1 MITITLPDGSSREY
15 PASVT
20 GFQVASDISEGLAR
34 NALAVTVDGEL
45 FDIKRPIGKDASIR
59 IITFDDPEGK
69 EIFWHSS
76 AHILAQAVT
85 ELFPDALL
93 TIGPAIDQGF
103 YYDIDHAPFSE
114 KDTERIEERMREI
127 VKRDLETSRREVSKD
142 EALELFSNNEYKREL
157 IEEYGDEQ
165 LTVYAQGGFVDL
177 CRGPHIPRT
186 GLVKAVAITKTSG
199 AYWRADEKNKQ
210 LQRIYGIA
218 FPKKKLLDEFLE
230 FQKEARERDHR
241 KLGQE
246 LDLFS
251 FSDLVGSGLPLFS
264 PKGTIVRDELHRA
277 LLEYSKEFGM
287 LPVTIPHIAKIDLYK
302 TSGHAE
308 KFEDEL
314 FRVVSHHG
322 VEFVMKP
329 VNCPHHTQ
337 IYASQP
343 RSYRDL
349 PLRYMESTM
358 QYRDEKPG
366 EIGGLTRVRAIT
378 CDDGHIFCR
387 PDQIKDEARA
397 IATIIRKFYSALG
410 MYGSHWVSLSVRD
423 PQSPESYIGDDEDW
437 LKAESMLQELSD
449 ELGLDAK
456 RMEGEAA
463 IYGPKLDFMFK
474 DSLGRE
480 RQLSTIQIDF
490 AMPKRFSLT
499 YVDESN
505 SERTPVMIHRAILG
519 SYERFMAILIE
530 HFAGKFPLWLAPE
543 QLVLIPVA
551 DRHEDSARSIA
562 KTMRDAGLRVRV
574 DERSE
579 SVSYRVRDAQLKK
592 VPYSIVVGDREAE
605 GGAFTPRN
613 RDNVVLEPIEQEA
626 FVGRM
631 VQKVRERDLEL
642 DLS

>member
-1 MITITLPDGSSREY
+1 MITITLPDGSSRDY
-15 PASVT
+15 PDDATGLDIAS
-20 GFQVASDISEGLAR
+20 SISEGLAR
-34 NALAVTVDGEL
+34 NALAISVDGEP
-45 FDIKRPIGKDASIR
+45 FDLNRSIGKDAQVR
-59 IITFDDPEGK
+59 ILTFDDPEGK

-76 AHILAQAVT
+76 AHVLAQAVV
-85 ELFPDALL
+85 ELYPDALL

-114 KDTERIEERMREI
+114 EDTARIDERMREI
-127 VKRDLETSRREVSKD
+127 IKRNYETVRESVSKD
-142 EALELFSNNEYKREL
+142 KARTLFKNNPYKLELIDEYAD
-157 IEEYGDEQ
+157 EE
-165 LTVYAQGGFVDL
+165 LTVYRQGDFVDL
-177 CRGPHIPRT
+177 CRGPHIPRS
-186 GLVKAVAITKTSG
+186 GLIKAIAITKTSG
-199 AYWRADEKNKQ
+199 AYWRADEHNKQ
-210 LQRIYGIA
+210 LQRIYGIS
-218 FPKKKLLDEFLE
+218 FPKKKQLDEYFD
-230 FQKEARERDHR
+230 FQKAARERDHR

-251 FSDLVGSGLPLFS
+251 FSDLVGPGLPLFS
-264 PKGTIVRDELHRA
+264 PKGTIIRDELHRA
-277 LLEYSKEFGM
+277 LLDYSKEFGM

-302 TSGHAE
+302 LSGHAE

-366 EIGGLTRVRAIT
+366 EIAGLSRVRAIT
-378 CDDGHIFCR
+378 CDDGHVFCR
-387 PDQIKDEARA
+387 PDQIKDEARS

-423 PQSPESYIGDDEDW
+423 PASPQSYIGDEDDW
-437 LKAESMLQELSD
+437 ERAEAVLQELSD
-449 ELGLDAK
+449 ELGLGAK

-463 IYGPKLDFMFK
+463 LYGPKLDFMFR

-480 RQLSTIQIDF
+480 RQLSTIQLDF
-490 AMPKRFSLT
+490 AMPKRFGLT
-499 YVDESN
+499 YIDEN
-505 SERTPVMIHRAILG
+505 NTERTPVMIHRAILG

-543 QLVLIPVA
+543 QIVLIPIA
-551 DRHEDSARSIA
+551 DRHGEAARSIGA
-562 KTMRDAGLRVRV
+562 TMKDAGLRVRV
-574 DERSE
+574 DDRSE
-579 SVSYRVRDAQLKK
+579 SVSYRVRDAQLKR
-592 VPYSIVVGDREAE
+592 VPYSIVIGDREANGE
-605 GGAFTPRN
+605 AITPRN
-613 RDNVVLEPIEQEA
+613 RDNVVLDPIGQSVFIEQIA
-626 FVGRM
+626 R
-631 VQKVRERDLEL
+631 KIADRDI
-642 DLS
+642 DLM

>member
-15 PASVT
+15 PDGAT
-20 GFQVASDISEGLAR
+20 GFDVASSISEGLAR
-34 NALAVTVDGEL
+34 NALAVMVDDEPYDL
-45 FDIKRPIGKDASIR
+45 NRPIGRSASVR
-59 IITFDDPEGK
+59 ILTFDDPEGK
-69 EIFWHSS
+69 EVFWHSS
-76 AHILAQAVT
+76 AHVLAQAVV
-85 ELFPDALL
+85 ELYPDAKL
-93 TIGPAIDQGF
+93 TIGPAIEQGF

-114 KDTERIEERMREI
+114 EDAARIEERMREI
-127 VKRDLETSRREVSKD
+127 VKRDLQTIREPVSK
-142 EALELFSNNEYKREL
+142 EQAQELFAGNVYKLEL
-157 IEEYGDEQ
+157 IEEYGDDE
-165 LTVYAQGGFVDL
+165 LSVYRQGEFVDL

-186 GLVKAVAITKTSG
+186 GLIKALAITKTSG
-199 AYWRADEKNKQ
+199 AYWRGDEKNTQ
-210 LQRIYGIA
+210 LQRIYGVS
-218 FPKKKLLDEFLE
+218 FPKKKQLDEYLE
-230 FQKEARERDHR
+230 FQRAARERDHR

-264 PKGTIVRDELHRA
+264 PKGTIIRDELHRA
-277 LLEYSKEFGM
+277 LLDFSKEFGM

-366 EIGGLTRVRAIT
+366 EIGGLSRVRAIT
-378 CDDGHIFCR
+378 CDDGHVFCR

-397 IATIIRKFYSALG
+397 IATIIRKFYSVLG

-423 PQSPESYIGDDEDW
+423 PQSPENYIGDEQDW
-437 LKAESMLQELSD
+437 ERAETMLQELSD

-463 IYGPKLDFMFK
+463 LYGPKLDFMFR

-480 RQLSTIQIDF
+480 RQLSTIQLDF
-490 AMPKRFSLT
+490 AMPKRFGLT

-505 SERTPVMIHRAILG
+505 AERTPVMIHRAILG

-543 QLVLIPVA
+543 QIVLIPVA
-551 DRHEDSARSIA
+551 DRHDESARTIA
-562 KTMRDAGLRVRV
+562 SAMRDAGLRVRL
-574 DERSE
+574 DDRSE

-592 VPYSIVVGDREAE
+592 IPYSIVIGDREAQ

-613 RDNVVLEPIEQEA
+613 RENVVLEPIEQDA
-626 FVGRM
+626 FLERVASN
-631 VQKVRERDLEL
+631 VSARELGL
-642 DLS
+642 DL

>member
-1 MITITLPDGSSREY
+1 MITITLPDGSSRDY
-15 PASVT
+15 PDDATGLDIAS
-20 GFQVASDISEGLAR
+20 SISEGLAR
-34 NALAVTVDGEL
+34 NALAISVDGEP
-45 FDIKRPIGKDASIR
+45 FDLNRSIGKDAKVR
-59 IITFDDPEGK
+59 ILTFDDPEGR

-76 AHILAQAVT
+76 AHVLAQAVV
-85 ELFPDALL
+85 ELYPDALL

-114 KDTERIEERMREI
+114 EDTARIDERMREI
-127 VKRDLETSRREVSKD
+127 IKRNYETVRESVSKD
-142 EALELFSNNEYKREL
+142 KARTLFKNNPYKLELIDEYAD
-157 IEEYGDEQ
+157 EE
-165 LTVYAQGGFVDL
+165 LTVYRQGDFVDL
-177 CRGPHIPRT
+177 CRGPHIPRS
-186 GLVKAVAITKTSG
+186 GLIKAIAITKTSG
-199 AYWRADEKNKQ
+199 AYWRADEHNKQ
-210 LQRIYGIA
+210 LQRIYGIS
-218 FPKKKLLDEFLE
+218 FPKKKQLDEYFE
-230 FQKEARERDHR
+230 FQKAARERDHR

-251 FSDLVGSGLPLFS
+251 FSDLVGPGLPLFS
-264 PKGTIVRDELHRA
+264 PKGTIIRDELHRA
-277 LLEYSKEFGM
+277 LLDYSKEFGM

-302 TSGHAE
+302 LSGHAE

-366 EIGGLTRVRAIT
+366 EIAGLSRVRAIT
-378 CDDGHIFCR
+378 CDDGHVFCR
-387 PDQIKDEARA
+387 PDQIKDEARS

-423 PQSPESYIGDDEDW
+423 PASPQSYIGDEDDW
-437 LKAESMLQELSD
+437 ERAEAVLQELSD
-449 ELGLDAK
+449 ELGLGAK

-463 IYGPKLDFMFK
+463 LYGPKLDFMFR

-480 RQLSTIQIDF
+480 RQLSTIQLDF
-490 AMPKRFSLT
+490 AMPKRFGLT
-499 YVDESN
+499 YIDEN
-505 SERTPVMIHRAILG
+505 NTERTPVMIHRAILG

-543 QLVLIPVA
+543 QIVLIPIA
-551 DRHEDSARSIA
+551 DRHGEAARSIGA
-562 KTMRDAGLRVRV
+562 TMKDAGLRVRV
-574 DERSE
+574 DDRSE
-579 SVSYRVRDAQLKK
+579 SVSYRVRDAQLKR
-592 VPYSIVVGDREAE
+592 VPYSIVIGDREANGE
-605 GGAFTPRN
+605 AITPRN
-613 RDNVVLEPIEQEA
+613 RDNVVLDPIGQSVFIEQIA
-626 FVGRM
+626 R
-631 VQKVRERDLEL
+631 KIADRDI
-642 DLS
+642 DLM

>member
-1 MITITLPDGSSREY
+1 MITITLPDGSSRDY
-15 PASVT
+15 PDDATGLDIAS
-20 GFQVASDISEGLAR
+20 SISEGLAR
-34 NALAVTVDGEL
+34 NALAISVDGEP
-45 FDIKRPIGKDASIR
+45 FDLNRSIGKDAKVR
-59 IITFDDPEGK
+59 ILTFDDPEGR

-76 AHILAQAVT
+76 AHVLAQAVV
-85 ELFPDALL
+85 ELYPDALL

-114 KDTERIEERMREI
+114 EDTARIEERMREI
-127 VKRDLETSRREVSKD
+127 IKRNYETVRESVSKD
-142 EALELFSNNEYKREL
+142 KARTLFKNNPYKLELIDEYAD
-157 IEEYGDEQ
+157 EE
-165 LTVYAQGGFVDL
+165 LTVYRQGDFVDL
-177 CRGPHIPRT
+177 CRGPHIPRS
-186 GLVKAVAITKTSG
+186 GLIKAIAITKTSG
-199 AYWRADEKNKQ
+199 AYWRADEHNKQ
-210 LQRIYGIA
+210 LQRIYGIS
-218 FPKKKLLDEFLE
+218 FPKKKQLDEYFD
-230 FQKEARERDHR
+230 FQKAARERDHR

-251 FSDLVGSGLPLFS
+251 FSDLVGPGLPLFS
-264 PKGTIVRDELHRA
+264 PKGTIIRDELHRA
-277 LLEYSKEFGM
+277 LLDYSKEFGM

-302 TSGHAE
+302 LSGHAE

-366 EIGGLTRVRAIT
+366 EIAGLSRVRAIT
-378 CDDGHIFCR
+378 CDDGHVFCR
-387 PDQIKDEARA
+387 PDQIKDEARS

-423 PQSPESYIGDDEDW
+423 PASPQSYIGDEDDW
-437 LKAESMLQELSD
+437 ERAEAVLQELSD
-449 ELGLDAK
+449 ELGLGAK

-463 IYGPKLDFMFK
+463 LYGPKLDFMFR

-480 RQLSTIQIDF
+480 RQLSTIQLDF
-490 AMPKRFSLT
+490 AMPKRFGLT
-499 YVDESN
+499 YIDEN
-505 SERTPVMIHRAILG
+505 NTERTPVMIHRAILG

-543 QLVLIPVA
+543 QIVLIPIA
-551 DRHEDSARSIA
+551 DRHGEAARSIGA
-562 KTMRDAGLRVRV
+562 TMKDAGLRVRV
-574 DERSE
+574 DDRSE
-579 SVSYRVRDAQLKK
+579 SVSYRVRDAQLKR
-592 VPYSIVVGDREAE
+592 VPYSIVIGDREANGE
-605 GGAFTPRN
+605 AITPRN
-613 RDNVVLEPIEQEA
+613 RDNVVLDPIGQSVFIEQIA
-626 FVGRM
+626 R
-631 VQKVRERDLEL
+631 KIADRDI
-642 DLS
+642 DLM